1 MTTIFEEIMCHRSAK
16 PKKGSYV
23 SRNLSKA
30 NIYQKEKNTKW
41 SGLANKLSYNF
52 EYKCKWQA
60 V

>member
-1 MTTIFEEIMCHRSAK
+1 MCHRSAK
-16 PKKGSYV
+16 TKRGSYV

-30 NIYQKEKNTKW
+30 NMNQKEKNTKW

-60 V
+60 A